1 MFRLALTLALT
12 ALAVAACGPPRAEP
26 RTTIVT
32 GGATGGGP
40 RVLFEDD
47 LRAPRNWPAA
57 TGSICR
63 SSYGDGGFIVE
74 NIATG
79 APCLLGPVHPEM
91 FPASV
96 RIEVSARQRK
106 GTREGAFGLM
116 FASRGSA
123 ESRTFATLGLT
134 ANGTYRVAAWSGKW
148 AYPVPPTATRS
159 VKTEYGAVNHLAVEL
174 REKSLVA
181 YVNGR
186 PVATAEL
193 ASDAA
198 GTLGLYVDQRGM
210 EVLFTQLRVVELA
223 PLR

>member
-1 MFRLALTLALT
+1 MFRLALTFALT
-12 ALAVAACGPPRAEP
+12 ALAVAGCGPRAEP
-26 RTTIVT
+26 RTTI
-32 GGATGGGP
+32 ATGDTTGGP

-47 LRAPRNWPAA
+47 LRAPLHWRPFL
-57 TGSICR
+57 GSICK
-63 SSYGDGGFIVE
+63 SSYGDGGYIVE

-79 APCLLGPVHPEM
+79 APCLLGPVNPEV

-134 ANGTYRVAAWSGKW
+134 ANGTYRVAAWNGKW

-159 VKTEYGAVNHLAVEL
+159 VKTEYGAVNHLAVET
-174 REKSLVA
+174 RERSVVA

-193 ASDAA
+193 PGEAA
-198 GTLGLYVDQRGM
+198 GTLGFYVDQRGM
-210 EVLFTQLRVVELA
+210 EVLFSQLRVVQLA

>member
-1 MFRLALTLALT
+1 MSRLALTLALT
-12 ALAVAACGPPRAEP
+12 TALAAAACGPRSEP
-26 RTTIVT
+26 RTTIV
-32 GGATGGGP
+32 GGP

-47 LRAPRNWPAA
+47 LRLPRNWPAA
-57 TGSICR
+57 TGAICKA
-63 SSYGDGGFIVE
+63 SYGDGGYIVE
-74 NIATG
+74 NIAAA
-79 APCLLGPVHPEM
+79 APCLLGPVRPEV

-96 RIEVSARQRK
+96 RVEVSARQRK

-116 FASRGSA
+116 FASRGA
-123 ESRTFATLGLT
+123 PDARTFATLGLT
-134 ANGTYRVAAWSGKW
+134 ANGTYRVASWTGKW

-159 VKTEYGAVNHLAVEL
+159 VKTEYGGLNTLAVEV
-174 REKSLVA
+174 RDKSIVA

-193 ASDAA
+193 AAEGS

-210 EVLFTQLRVVELA
+210 EVVFSQLRVIELP